1 MGKNP
6 KIAVL
11 GGGSWA
17 TAIVKMLTQNEDYVG
32 WWVRREEVAAHIRQ
46 FHHNPNY
53 LSDVALETD
62 KIYVDHDLMS
72 VASQAEILVLAVPS
86 AFLAEA
92 IEPLRELLPQK
103 WVISAVKGI
112 EPGSHQ
118 IIGEYLHDN
127 IGLDYSRF
135 GAIVGPCHAEEIAL
149 ERLSYLTVASG
160 NEKLSNAVAEKLRG
174 SYVKV
179 RCTADIYGTEYAA
192 VLKNIYAIAAGLA
205 QGLGYG
211 DNFQAVLV
219 SNALRE
225 MKRVIGAVHPIK
237 RQIIQTEYSG
247 DLFVTM
253 YSPFSRNRRLGLLLG
268 KGYSLSAARA
278 EMSMIAEGYYA
289 AKLIREV
296 KREREVK
303 MPIALAVYKVLYEN
317 ASPKKTLRALAEK
330 LK

>member
-1 MGKNP
+1 MGQDFNKVE
-6 KIAVL
+6 AMVTEL
-11 GGGSWA
+11 DELE
-17 TAIVKMLTQNEDYVG
+17 VKLSDPST
-32 WWVRREEVAAHIRQ
+32 HS
-46 FHHNPNY
+46 NPNEARRIGKRHAE
-53 LSDVALETD
+53 LKPVVAKYREWIQLRD
-62 KIYVDHDLMS
+62 D
-72 VASQAEILVLAVPS
+72 EIAAREMGEEDS

-127 IGLDYSRF
+127 IGLEYSRF

-149 ERLSYLTVASG
+149 ERLSYLTVASE
-160 NEKLSNAVAEKLRG
+160 NEKLSNIVADKLRG

-179 RCTADIYGTEYAA
+179 RCTTDIYGTEYAA

>member
-149 ERLSYLTVASG
+149 ERLSYLTVASE

-278 EMSMIAEGYYA
+278 EMSMVAEGYYA

-296 KREREVK
+296 KRDREVK
-303 MPIALAVYKVLYEN
+303 MPIASAVYKVLYEK

>member
-17 TAIVKMLTQNEDYVG
+17 TAIVKMLTQNEEYVG

-127 IGLDYSRF
+127 IGLEYSRF

-149 ERLSYLTVASG
+149 ERLSYLTVASE
-160 NEKLSNAVAEKLRG
+160 NEKLRG

-179 RCTADIYGTEYAA
+179 RCTTDIYGTEYAA